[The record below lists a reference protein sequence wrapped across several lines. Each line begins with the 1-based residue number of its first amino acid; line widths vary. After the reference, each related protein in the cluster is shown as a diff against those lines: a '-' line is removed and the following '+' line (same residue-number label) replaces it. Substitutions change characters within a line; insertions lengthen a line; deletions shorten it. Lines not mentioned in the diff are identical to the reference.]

1 MGMGAAAAAALA
13 EAVATTDNCFSRRV
27 EWHAG
32 QAGCDPLRTSVS
44 KWWAHDWQ
52 AYSYMGMGEL
62 LNGSRHITWRR
73 PGLWRIVCERRVR
86 EMQASSRGRHC

>member
-1 MGMGAAAAAALA
+1 MGIGTAAPAALA
-13 EAVATTDNCFSRRV
+13 EAVAKTDNCFSRRV

-44 KWWAHDWQ
+44 KWWAHAWQ

-62 LNGSRHITWRR
+62 LDGSRD
-73 PGLWRIVCERRVR
+73 V
-86 EMQASSRGRHC
+86 A

>member
-44 KWWAHDWQ
+44 KRWAH
-52 AYSYMGMGEL
+52 A
-62 LNGSRHITWRR
+62 
-73 PGLWRIVCERRVR
+73 
-86 EMQASSRGRHC
+86 